1 MEAELSLAAES
12 KDMAIEVPR
21 WSLEPSAPRV
31 AAIDASLR
39 ARLAESFAY
48 LAEVASLADTHAATL
63 AGIDARLKSAPVS
76 PWVFGLYSKLV
87 AELAKSP
94 RGDVAGAFASVVKA
108 LSLPAD
114 AGMVC
119 FHDPAVPGP
128 WWEHFQLLFD
138 TDPQRPFKPR
148 PPSAE
153 SFAAGTETIAAG
165 LALFKR
171 ADPDFH
177 AEVQRLIRMI
187 VLAAP
192 GSEDTADRFNGA
204 STFFLWGASL
214 LNAEPRRSSVSMV
227 DLLVHESSHVLL
239 FGVSADGALT
249 ENSGSERYN
258 SPLRAD
264 KRPID
269 GIFHACFVATRVH
282 LAMTR
287 LLASGALSEAEAK
300 LALERRDNNA
310 EASRNSI
317 EELDRHARLTALGE
331 KVLDTLR
338 AYWAGAPAH

>member
-1 MEAELSLAAES
+1 
-12 KDMAIEVPR
+12 MAMEVPR
-21 WSLEPSAPRV
+21 WGFEPSAQRV

-39 ARLAESFAY
+39 ARLAESLAY
-48 LAEVASLADTHAATL
+48 LAGVTSLADTHAATL
-63 AGIDARLKSAPVS
+63 AGIDARLKSGPVS

-87 AELAKSP
+87 AELAGSP
-94 RGDVAGAFASVVKA
+94 RGDVAGAFTSIVRA

-114 AGMVC
+114 PGVVC
-119 FHDPAVPGP
+119 LRDPAVPEP

-153 SFAAGTETIAAG
+153 SFAAGKETIAAG
-165 LALFKR
+165 VALFKR
-171 ADPDFH
+171 ADPHFH
-177 AEVQRLIRMI
+177 AEVQRLVRMI
-187 VLAAP
+187 VLATP
-192 GSEDTADRFNGA
+192 GSDDPADRFNGA

-214 LNAEPRRSSVSMV
+214 LNAEPRRSSVSII

-249 ENSGSERYN
+249 ENSGSERYD
-258 SPLRAD
+258 SPLRPD

-282 LAMTR
+282 LAMNR
-287 LLASGALSEAEAK
+287 LIASGALSEAEAK
-300 LALERRDNNA
+300 LALERRDSNGQA
-310 EASRNSI
+310 ARNSI

-338 AYWAGAPAH
+338 AYWAGVPAH

>member
-1 MEAELSLAAES
+1 MAMEF
-12 KDMAIEVPR
+12 PR
-21 WSLEPSAPRV
+21 WGLEPSAQRV

-39 ARLAESFAY
+39 ARLAESLAY
-48 LAEVASLADTHAATL
+48 LAGVTSLADTHAATL
-63 AGIDARLKSAPVS
+63 AGIDARLKSGPVS

-87 AELAKSP
+87 AELAGSP
-94 RGDVAGAFASVVKA
+94 RGDVGAAFTSIVRA

-114 AGMVC
+114 PGVVC
-119 FHDPAVPGP
+119 LRDPAVPEP

-153 SFAAGTETIAAG
+153 SFAAGKETIAAG
-165 LALFKR
+165 VALFKR
-171 ADPDFH
+171 ADPHFH
-177 AEVQRLIRMI
+177 AEVQRLVRMI
-187 VLAAP
+187 VLATP
-192 GSEDTADRFNGA
+192 GSDDPADRFNGA

-214 LNAEPRRSSVSMV
+214 LNAEPRRSSVSII

-249 ENSGSERYN
+249 ENSGSERYD
-258 SPLRAD
+258 SPLRPD

-282 LAMTR
+282 LAMNR
-287 LLASGALSEAEAK
+287 LIASGALSEAEAK
-300 LALERRDNNA
+300 LALERRDSNGQA
-310 EASRNSI
+310 ARNSI

-338 AYWAGAPAH
+338 AYWAGVPAH

>member
-1 MEAELSLAAES
+1 MPA
-12 KDMAIEVPR
+12 
-21 WSLEPSAPRV
+21 WF
-31 AAIDASLR
+31 ASTIGR
-39 ARLAESFAY
+39 AR
-48 LAEVASLADTHAATL
+48 
-63 AGIDARLKSAPVS
+63 
-76 PWVFGLYSKLV
+76 
-87 AELAKSP
+87 
-94 RGDVAGAFASVVKA
+94 
-108 LSLPAD
+108 
-114 AGMVC
+114 
-119 FHDPAVPGP
+119 P

-153 SFAAGTETIAAG
+153 SFAACTETIATG

-177 AEVQRLIRMI
+177 AEVQRLVRMM

-192 GSEDTADRFNGA
+192 ASDDRADRFNGA

-214 LNAEPRRSSVSMV
+214 LNAEPTRSSVSIV

-249 ENSGSERYN
+249 ANSGSERYD

-269 GIFHACFVATRVH
+269 GILHACFVATRVH
-282 LAMTR
+282 LAMAR
-287 LLASGALSEAEAK
+287 LVASGALSDAEVK
-300 LALERRDNNA
+300 LALERRDNNG
-310 EASRNSI
+310 EAARNSI
-317 EELDRHARLTALGE
+317 EELNRHARLTSLGE